1 MRHYFLLFGGLIVL
15 IAVGYLN
22 VLAFRFSWYWL
33 IWWFDLMMHFLGGL
47 GLGLVLLGLGDL
59 RSMASAW
66 PERRQLMVGVIGLV
80 IIISLVWEMF
90 EFTTDRR
97 LGNHLVVK
105 TPDKL
110 QQGAADTATDLLSD
124 LIGVTVAAGLVNLI
138 LWKNKTA

>member
-1 MRHYFLLFGGLIVL
+1 MRHYFLLFGGLAVL

-47 GLGLVLLGLGDL
+47 GLGLVLLGLGVL
-59 RSMASAW
+59 RFPTPVWS
-66 PERRQLMVGVIGLV
+66 ERRQLLVGVIGLV
-80 IIISLVWEMF
+80 IIIGLVWEMF

-124 LIGVTVAAGLVNLI
+124 LIGVTVAAGVFNLI
-138 LWKNKTA
+138 LWKNKTT